1 VTPDEIRRLYARE
14 RAATDAEAAE
24 TGDDARTDPV
34 IARAL
39 WQTITAMSSTDPDF
53 ALLLSMTLGPLLV
66 ELIGERVQ
74 ADDAWA
80 LKAAGAL
87 LDTMARTTPPP
98 RTPRGKATRAK
109 TA

>member
-1 VTPDEIRRLYARE
+1 MTPEEIRRLYARE

-24 TGDDARTDPV
+24 TGDDARTDPTT
-34 IARAL
+34 ARAL
-39 WQTITAMSSTDPDF
+39 WQTIAAMGRTDPDF
-53 ALLLSMTLGPLLV
+53 AALLSMTLGSLLV
-66 ELIGERVQ
+66 ALIGERVA

-80 LKAAGAL
+80 LRAAGAL
-87 LDTMARTTPPP
+87 LDMMDRTSRPP